1 MCFLLF
7 YQSGSVG
14 PRELKTGSRCERG
27 RLVILELI
35 CSLMAAHGL
44 MLGQSKYEQGWV
56 LGIEI
61 STQESLV

>member
-1 MCFLLF
+1 
-7 YQSGSVG
+7 
-14 PRELKTGSRCERG
+14 
-27 RLVILELI
+27 LVILELI